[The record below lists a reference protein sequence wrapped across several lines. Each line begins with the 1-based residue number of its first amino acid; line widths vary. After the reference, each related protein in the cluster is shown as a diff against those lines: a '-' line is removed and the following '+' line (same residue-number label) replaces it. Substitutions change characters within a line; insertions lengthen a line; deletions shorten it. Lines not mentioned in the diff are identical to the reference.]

1 MHNNTSKLEKKK
13 QAACEK
19 DGITFSV
26 ILGKDELESCKVR
39 FEYMRMKG
47 RHQGGSTIDRKDMV
61 LE

>member
-1 MHNNTSKLEKKK
+1 MCWRLCWSRTSIFNFDDKIK
-13 QAACEK
+13 
-19 DGITFSV
+19 S
-26 ILGKDELESCKVR
+26 KDELESCKVR